1 MLNSKLD
8 SLGLIAIWAITFGL
22 QACAKTKFGQD
33 LAKSF
38 ESSSLPSLDQS
49 GEAQNREAL
58 VEKKSVKLQPI
69 QKKKTALKINRKREQ
84 PIAPFNP
91 QPYRVT
97 IKLSG
102 ADPSAPAEEVTKAL
116 RFAGVRFHV
125 EKIERI
131 ESNKLLKTMPIRT
144 RTRP

>member
-1 MLNSKLD
+1 M
-8 SLGLIAIWAITFGL
+8 AIFLCL
-22 QACAKTKFGQD
+22 QSCAKTRFGQD

-38 ESSSLPSLDQS
+38 EPSSSKPLDQS
-49 GEAQNREAL
+49 EAIQKRESL
-58 VEKKSVKLQPI
+58 VETKSVKLQSI
-69 QKKKTALKINRKREQ
+69 KKNKTPLKINTKREK
-84 PIAPFNP
+84 PIVTFNP

-131 ESNKLLKTMPIRT
+131 ESNKLLKSMPIRA